1 MVLRTRG
8 YDVDLDT
15 AEERVLAT
23 ADALF
28 YERGVQAVGMDAIRA
43 ASGVSLKRLYQAF
56 PSKDHLVQAA
66 LRRRDRSVRE
76 AIGRHLDA
84 AAGPEERILAVF
96 DYLDEWFREPD
107 FRGCA
112 FINAYAE
119 LGPGSADVADLVR
132 VHKEALQSRLA
143 ELVAAAARPPAL
155 ADQLAIL
162 ANGAMVLA
170 GISGTPEPARQA
182 HEAARLLIDAS

>member
-1 MVLRTRG
+1 
-8 YDVDLDT
+8 VDLGT
-15 AEERVLAT
+15 AGERVLAT

-28 YERGVQAVGMDAIRA
+28 YERGVQAVGMDAIRE

-56 PSKDHLVQAA
+56 PSKDHLVQAVLA
-66 LRRRDRSVRE
+66 RRDSTVR
-76 AIGRHLDA
+76 AAVGHHVDA
-84 AAGPEERILAVF
+84 AEDPVGRILAVF

-119 LGPGSADVADLVR
+119 LGPASADVADLVR
-132 VHKEALQSRLA
+132 VHKRALRERLA
-143 ELVAAAARPPAL
+143 ALVAAAGRPPAL

-170 GISGTPEPARQA
+170 AIGGTPDPARQA
-182 HEAARLLIDAS
+182 REAARVLVTAA